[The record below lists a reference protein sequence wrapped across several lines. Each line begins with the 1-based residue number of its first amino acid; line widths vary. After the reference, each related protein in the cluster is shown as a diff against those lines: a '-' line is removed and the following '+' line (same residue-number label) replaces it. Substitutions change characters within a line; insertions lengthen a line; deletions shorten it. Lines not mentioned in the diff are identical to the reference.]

1 MAASEAKHVVG
12 EARLL
17 SFRDSRLVGSQER
30 REAENHVATAR
41 ECQQLDRK
49 KRSNPCSTA
58 NGHNFGIYNST
69 VIPSWGDTFAE
80 TLETKSANNL

>member
-49 KRSNPCSTA
+49 NDLILAALPM
-58 NGHNFGIYNST
+58 GIT
-69 VIPSWGDTFAE
+69 
-80 TLETKSANNL
+80 SAYITQL

>member
-41 ECQQLDRK
+41 EC
-49 KRSNPCSTA
+49 CSWTEKT
-58 NGHNFGIYNST
+58 I
-69 VIPSWGDTFAE
+69 
-80 TLETKSANNL
+80 